1 MEINRL
7 RSIIKEAVNAYD
19 LKEIEA
25 TAENAAMEAKLEAY
39 DKAIQQCEAKIDM
52 AESLEE
58 MKDLVEPARLNELKK
73 HLKNLQKSKEKLEK
87 VKAKKNKGKEVVTDE
102 PVEDTVDEGS
112 YYNEAESDDAAHID
126 ALEKDMEDDAMNN
139 ESINESF
146 LKMQKLAGVITE
158 AQYNSKK
165 SLIENQLNEDILELK
180 QMAKQLYSFL
190 KSEGYA
196 PKLSDVVNKKYITK
210 VGEDSTVTAL
220 IQVDNDNNM
229 VNVAVSP
236 WSAAHSIIGNK
247 PNWLQDAEKRFGNNT
262 ERWSSN
268 PEILNHINKLGEKL
282 SQQIKSKY
290 PNMLYKFRREDG
302 FWFIMDFGYGQ
313 TKKGGQFNPNDPKNK
328 LA

>member
-39 DKAIQQCEAKIDM
+39 DKAIQQCEAKIHS
-52 AESLEE
+52 AENIEE
-58 MKDLVEPARLNELKK
+58 IKDLMDEGKINELKK

-87 VKAKKNKGKEVVTDE
+87 VKTKKNKGKEVTTDAE
-102 PVEDTVDEGS
+102 TDKEESVEEG
-112 YYNEAESDDAAHID
+112 
-126 ALEKDMEDDAMNN
+126 DAMDKTYV
-139 ESINESF
+139 EETYTMDEMDMKDEAINESF

-158 AQYNSKK
+158 AQYNEKK

-196 PKLSDVVNKKYITK
+196 PKLSDVVDKKYITK

-290 PNMLYKFRREDG
+290 PNMIYKFRREDG